1 MTTSTIKK
9 SARINQIWENI
20 LLGLSKECQS
30 QEAMGELQFLSK
42 LREDAIS
49 KARTLNFP
57 TKQDEDWRFVDLSE
71 LSNIQF
77 KPAKLADTIFPDNL
91 SPFILP
97 EAEESRLVFVM
108 DENVS
113 ELSNLSALPQGVYV
127 GNLMELP
134 ESKKAKVVHYL
145 GKNNGDK
152 DFFALTNTAD
162 LYHVAIVWV
171 DPNIIVD
178 VPVDLLF
185 VSVPTNSHS
194 LIQPRVLIIAE
205 TGSNVTLVE
214 NYTATAQECS
224 NLVENKP
231 YLVNGV
237 TEIFLESN
245 AHINHSRI
253 QREVGDSFHI
263 GKTTIIQNE
272 DSRYIC
278 NDISLGA
285 KLSRHTLKVFQQG
298 KQTETHL
305 SGLTMVGN
313 LQISDTHSAV
323 YLDYPYGTVHQL
335 HKCIIDDHGH
345 GIFNGK
351 IFVPR
356 PAQLTNATQLNRNLL
371 LSSKARIDTKP
382 ELQIT
387 ADNVKC
393 SHGAT
398 ISQLE
403 SDELFYLQSRGL
415 SQNDA
420 RNLLIDA
427 FATEI
432 LEQLPLKSLRQRLTQ
447 CVACRTLES

>member
-1 MTTSTIKK
+1 MTTSTIEK
-9 SARINQIWENI
+9 SIRINQIWENI
-20 LLGLSKECQS
+20 LLGLSEEYQT
-30 QEAMGELQFLSK
+30 QEAVGELQFLSK
-42 LREDAIS
+42 LRENAIS
-49 KARTLNFP
+49 EARKLKFP
-57 TKQDEDWRFVDLSE
+57 TKQDEDWRFADLSE

-77 KPAKLADTIFPDNL
+77 KPAKLASTISPDDF

-97 EAEESRLVFVM
+97 EARESRLVFVNG
-108 DENVS
+108 EYVS
-113 ELSNLSALPQGVYV
+113 ELSNLSALPEGVYV

-134 ESKKAKVVHYL
+134 ESKKAKVVHYF
-145 GKNNGDK
+145 GKNNHKK
-152 DFFALTNTAD
+152 DFFALINTAD
-162 LYHVAIVWV
+162 LYHVGIIWV
-171 DPNIIVD
+171 DPNIVVD

-185 VSVPTNSHS
+185 VSVPTDSHN

-205 TGSNVTLVE
+205 TGSNITLIE
-214 NYTATAQECS
+214 HYTAISQECS
-224 NLVENKP
+224 DIVGNKP

-237 TEIFLESN
+237 TEIFLEDN

-253 QREVGDSFHI
+253 QRELGDSFHI
-263 GKTTIIQNE
+263 GKTAIIQNKE
-272 DSRYIC
+272 SRYIC

-298 KQTETHL
+298 KQTETRL
-305 SGLTMVGN
+305 SGLTMVGS

-323 YLDYPYGTVHQL
+323 YLDCPYGTINQL

-345 GIFNGK
+345 GIFNGQ
-351 IFVPR
+351 ISVPKL
-356 PAQLTNATQLNRNLL
+356 AQLTNATQLNRNLL

-415 SQNDA
+415 SQNEA

-432 LEQLPLKSLRQRLTQ
+432 LERLPLRSLRQRLTQ

>member
-1 MTTSTIKK
+1 MTTSIIKK

-20 LLGLSKECQS
+20 LLGLSKERQS
-30 QEAMGELQFLSK
+30 QAVGELQFLSK
-42 LREDAIS
+42 LREDAVS
-49 KARTLNFP
+49 EARTLNFP
-57 TKQDEDWRFVDLSE
+57 TRQDEDWRFADLSE

-77 KPAKLADTIFPDNL
+77 KPTKSANTISLENL

-97 EAEESRLVFVM
+97 EVQESRLIFVNG
-108 DENVS
+108 EYVP
-113 ELSNLSALPQGVYV
+113 ELSNLSALPEGVYV

-145 GKNNGDK
+145 GKNNEEK
-152 DFFALTNTAD
+152 DFFTLTNTAD
-162 LYHVAIVWV
+162 LYQIAIVWV
-171 DPNIIVD
+171 DPDIIVD
-178 VPVDLLF
+178 VPIDLIF
-185 VSVPTNSHS
+185 VSVPTDSHN
-194 LIQPRVLIIAE
+194 LIQPRVLMIAE
-205 TGSNVTLVE
+205 TGSNVTFVE
-214 NYTATAQECS
+214 NYTAIAQECS
-224 NLVENKP
+224 SVVENKP

-237 TEIFLESN
+237 TEIFLENN

-253 QREVGDSFHI
+253 QRELGDSFHI
-263 GKTTIIQNE
+263 GKTTITQNQE
-272 DSRYIC
+272 SRYIC

-285 KLSRHTLKVFQQG
+285 KLSRHTLNVFQQG
-298 KQTETHL
+298 KQTETYL
-305 SGLTMVGN
+305 SGLTMVGS

-323 YLDYPYGTVHQL
+323 YLDYPHGTIHQL

-351 IFVPR
+351 IFVQK

-432 LEQLPLKSLRQRLTQ
+432 LDKLPLKSLRQRLAQ

>member
-9 SARINQIWENI
+9 SVRINQIWENI

-30 QEAMGELQFLSK
+30 QEAVGKLQFLSK
-42 LREDAIS
+42 LREDAVS
-49 KARTLNFP
+49 ESTRLNFP

-77 KPAKLADTIFPDNL
+77 KPTRSATTIFPDNL
-91 SPFILP
+91 SSFILP
-97 EAEESRLVFVM
+97 ETQKSQLIFVNG
-108 DENVS
+108 EYAP
-113 ELSNLSALPQGVYV
+113 ELSNLSALPKGVYV
-127 GNLMELP
+127 GSLMGLP
-134 ESKKAKVVHYL
+134 ESKKEKVVHYL
-145 GKNNGDK
+145 GKNNDKK
-152 DFFALTNTAD
+152 DFFTLINTAD

-185 VSVPTNSHS
+185 LSVPTDCHS

-205 TGSNVTLVE
+205 TGSSVTLVE
-214 NYTATAQECS
+214 NYTAIAQECS
-224 NLVENKP
+224 DIAENKP

-237 TEIFLESN
+237 TEIFLEDN
-245 AHINHSRI
+245 ARINHSRI
-253 QREVGDSFHI
+253 QRELRDSFHI
-263 GKTTIIQNE
+263 GKTTIIQNKE
-272 DSRYIC
+272 SRYIC

-298 KQTETHL
+298 KQTETNL

-323 YLDYPYGTVHQL
+323 YLNYPYGIIHQL
-335 HKCIIDDHGH
+335 HKCIIDDHAH

-351 IFVPR
+351 ISVPK
-356 PAQLTNATQLNRNLL
+356 PAQLTNANQLNRNLL

-415 SQNDA
+415 NQNDA

-432 LEQLPLKSLRQRLTQ
+432 LDQLPLKSLRQRLTQ
-447 CVACRTLES
+447 CVACRTLEY

>member
-1 MTTSTIKK
+1 MTTSTIKR
-9 SARINQIWENI
+9 SVRLNQTWENI
-20 LLGLSKECQS
+20 LLGLLKECQS
-30 QEAMGELQFLSK
+30 QKAMDELQFLSK
-42 LREDAIS
+42 LREDAVS
-49 KARTLNFP
+49 EARTLNFP
-57 TKQDEDWRFVDLSE
+57 TKHDEDWRFVNLSE

-77 KPAKLADTIFPDNL
+77 KLTKSAATILPDNL
-91 SPFILP
+91 PSFILP
-97 EAEESRLVFVM
+97 EAQKSQLIFVNG
-108 DENVS
+108 EYVP
-113 ELSNLSALPQGVYV
+113 ELSNLSALPEGVYV
-127 GNLMELP
+127 GSLMELP
-134 ESKKAKVVHYL
+134 TSKKARVVNYL
-145 GKNNGDK
+145 GKNKDK
-152 DFFALTNTAD
+152 KDLFTLTNTAD
-162 LYHVAIVWV
+162 LYDVAIVWV

-178 VPVDLLF
+178 VPIDLLF
-185 VSVPTNSHS
+185 VSVPTDSHN
-194 LIQPRVLIIAE
+194 LIQPRVLMVAE
-205 TGSNVTLVE
+205 TGSSVTLVE
-214 NYTATAQECS
+214 HYMAIAQECS
-224 NLVENKP
+224 DIVENKP

-237 TEIFLESN
+237 TEIFLEDN

-253 QREVGDSFHI
+253 QRELGDSFHI
-263 GKTTIIQNE
+263 GKTTVIQNKE
-272 DSRYIC
+272 SRYVC
-278 NDISLGA
+278 NDISLGG
-285 KLSRHTLKVFQQG
+285 KLSRHTVKVFQQG

-305 SGLTMVGN
+305 SGLTMVGSS
-313 LQISDTHSAV
+313 QTSDTHSAV
-323 YLDYPYGTVHQL
+323 YLNYPYGIVNQL

-351 IFVPR
+351 IFVPK

-432 LEQLPLKSLRQRLTQ
+432 LDKLPLKSLRQRLTQ